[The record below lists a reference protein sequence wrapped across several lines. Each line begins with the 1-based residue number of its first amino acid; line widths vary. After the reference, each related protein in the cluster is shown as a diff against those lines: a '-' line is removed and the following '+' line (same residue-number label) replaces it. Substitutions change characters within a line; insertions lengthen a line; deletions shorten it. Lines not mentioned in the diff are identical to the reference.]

1 MRLTI
6 IYAAILALAAGGALA
21 QESPSSGSRLPLT
34 TGQAP
39 VGHRQPTM
47 NDLPPDVA
55 HKEVEPLNPP
65 AQESRKGNVDSRRNS
80 CRGCGPPKLVGRTS
94 CDAAGRGSVV
104 LGRNKESL
112 PRRRDHGAGY
122 AEAELVQIL
131 RRRQEP
137 MRRHGENRRPGEL
150 CRAGVLPG
158 GHAGR
163 PQHPECRSAG
173 ERQRTPQFAPR
184 QAQVEHPN
192 SARCSDEIDTPTCVV
207 AGLDPAISIN
217 GAQLIP

>member
-80 CRGCGPPKLVGRTS
+80 CRGCGPPKLEVGTS

-104 LGRNKESL
+104 LGRNKESCL
-112 PRRRDHGAGY
+112 ADETTAQDTLKQNWSKYSAADKSQCVGMERTGGPASYVELASCLEVMRDARNIQNADPLESDNAPLSSRRG
-122 AEAELVQIL
+122 
-131 RRRQEP
+131 RRK
-137 MRRHGENRRPGEL
+137 
-150 CRAGVLPG
+150 
-158 GHAGR
+158 
-163 PQHPECRSAG
+163 
-173 ERQRTPQFAPR
+173 
-184 QAQVEHPN
+184 
-192 SARCSDEIDTPTCVV
+192 
-207 AGLDPAISIN
+207 
-217 GAQLIP
+217 